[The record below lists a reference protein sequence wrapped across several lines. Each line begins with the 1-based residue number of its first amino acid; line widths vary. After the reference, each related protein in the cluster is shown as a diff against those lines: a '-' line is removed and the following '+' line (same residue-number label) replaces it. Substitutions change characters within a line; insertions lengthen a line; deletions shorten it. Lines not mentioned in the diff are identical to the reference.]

1 MKKKIFFCVIIFY
14 SITTLSFIA
23 TNQIP
28 GTTPDTIRFVDFDMC
43 ATGVSYT
50 PFNTALLDESSFL
63 SKFGTPIIS
72 SSEYSNEDEANMNHF
87 VYNGAEAWYM
97 NDNLQALIFTSS
109 NYKFVMSNGIII
121 KVGDAISTTSALFP
135 NSWVEMDSPNQVF
148 VQLMNSSGPVDMTVL
163 FQFDPATGLIT
174 SISLQ

>member
-1 MKKKIFFCVIIFY
+1 MKKKIFYCVIIFY
-14 SITTLSFIA
+14 SITTLSFI
-23 TNQIP
+23 TMNQIP

-72 SSEYSNEDEANMNHF
+72 SSEYSNEDETNMNHF
-87 VYNGAEAWYM
+87 KYNGAEAWYL
-97 NDNLQALIFTSS
+97 NDNLEALIFTSS
-109 NYKFVMSNGIII
+109 DYKLVMSNGVII
-121 KVGDAISTTSALFP
+121 KVGDSISTISAMFP
-135 NSWVEMDSPNQVF
+135 NSWAEMESQNQVF
-148 VQLMNSSGPVDMTVL
+148 VQLMNSSGPVDMTIL
-163 FQFDPATGLIT
+163 FQFNSATGLIT